1 MGGINERC
9 TKCGHLLASH
19 APDVGCTDRVPGT
32 MERMPGACGC
42 GAPEVLADVIPFRT
56 RSQRDALARGL
67 TVDEDGGNGDYHG

>member
-1 MGGINERC
+1 MGGINEHC

-19 APDVGCTDRVPGT
+19 APDVGCTHHVPGT
-32 MERMPGACGC
+32 IERMPGACGC

-67 TVDEDGGNGDYHG
+67 PLDEDGGDGKHRG